1 MYVLY
6 LHLLTCTD
14 TINPASEMTF
24 LSFSL
29 DLYLDLIFKV
39 TLNRDATLTCNINCH
54 FTLLHNQK
62 VTVFASSK
70 EEKDRG
76 N

>member
-24 LSFSL
+24 LSFSFPKL
-29 DLYLDLIFKV
+29 LVITCKRLLEQEK
-39 TLNRDATLTCNINCH
+39 LNIYN
-54 FTLLHNQK
+54 
-62 VTVFASSK
+62 
-70 EEKDRG
+70 
-76 N
+76 